1 MSVRL
6 NYKHCI
12 RKLVRGGL
20 LVLTGVLFLAPDL
33 EAASA
38 PTPSQINQLKNM
50 SPAQQIALARQYGI
64 EMPEGPGVQP
74 TYLKEPV
81 EEAPLD
87 QSRYEELENA
97 IAEDE
102 TNKIEASELRRYGAY
117 VFDDALESYTSRETA
132 LVPAGYQMG
141 PGDVLYLQV
150 FGKDP
155 LDVELEV
162 DQEGRLV
169 IPRLGPLQVAGLSYN
184 EVKVLIDQRVKERM
198 LGSEVVVSM
207 GALRKISVFLAGEV
221 KAPGN
226 YNISALT
233 RVSQALYLSGGITEI
248 GSYRE
253 IQVKRS
259 GDTVLIFDLYD
270 LLLRGDAKY
279 DVTLQSGDVLF
290 VPTASRLVTVKG
302 EVRRPAIYEVEA
314 TETFSELI
322 SMAGGLLPTAYAS
335 QSTIKR
341 VDPKLGYP
349 SLINIDPSL
358 SGMTLIDGD
367 ELIIRAASEQLFNG
381 VQVMGAVPR
390 PGAYEYQEGA
400 RISDFLSNSER
411 DLNAN
416 ADLEIG
422 LIVRRVDARQNI
434 AVIPFDLAEIIKNPE
449 DNSDLRL
456 MAFDKIIV
464 LPISNV
470 RNERVAEEGLEDGE
484 FSKEKVEG
492 AAWESKERS
501 RRDLLNPILEK
512 LRQQAGKG
520 SPPAIVTIS
529 GAVQEPGDYPLL
541 ASGSLPFLVSLA
553 GGLKDGAYQREIEVK
568 RINVTNDEKV
578 FTSIL
583 KASMS
588 NAKNN
593 FTLQSR
599 DTVRVNYLPNW
610 SADESAVLEGE
621 FVFPGTYSL
630 RDGETLRSLIE
641 RAGGFTQDAFIEAL
655 RFNSES
661 TKALQQDSARS
672 LIQRYRREMASRTST
687 GTMSDGVKNAGDE
700 FVDVMME
707 SFQGRLIVDVPR
719 LLAGDESANILVQDG
734 DVISVPKRVETV
746 TIAGEV
752 YEPGTFR
759 FNPNQDASSYLAL
772 AAGVTDR
779 AREKDIYIIQ
789 PNGAVEPFHHGKKG
803 FLNFDRGGHSE
814 IRPGSVIVVPTN
826 YDYQKPI
833 ERYSAVTSVV
843 FESVASIAAFFSIA
857 SN

>member
-20 LVLTGVLFLAPDL
+20 LVLTGVLFLSPDL

-87 QSRYEELENA
+87 QGRYEELENA

-221 KAPGN
+221 NAPGN

-492 AAWESKERS
+492 AALESKERS

-734 DVISVPKRVETV
+734 DVISVPRRVETV

-759 FNPNQDASSYLAL
+759 FNPNQDVSSYLAL

-789 PNGAVEPFHHGKKG
+789 PNGAV
-803 FLNFDRGGHSE
+803 
-814 IRPGSVIVVPTN
+814 
-826 YDYQKPI
+826 
-833 ERYSAVTSVV
+833 
-843 FESVASIAAFFSIA
+843 
-857 SN
+857 